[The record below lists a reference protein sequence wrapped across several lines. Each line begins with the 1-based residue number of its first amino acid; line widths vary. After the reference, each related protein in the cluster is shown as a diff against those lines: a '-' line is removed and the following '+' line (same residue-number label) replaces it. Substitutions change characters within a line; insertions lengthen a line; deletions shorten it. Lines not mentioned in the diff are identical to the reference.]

1 MVYRVSLFS
10 DDERTNK
17 TEVQEYFSRRQDK
30 LVRRIRYLQKGEI
43 HELFERGRPHALRQQ
58 IIVQSKMKEM
68 HFYSNARVDGLVRR
82 EELPRKSMEFFTGRD
97 DGLVYRSST
106 YENVEVH

>member
-1 MVYRVSLFS
+1 MVYRVTLFS
-10 DDERTNK
+10 DDDRKDK

-30 LVRRIRYLQKGEI
+30 LVRRIRYLKKSEI

-58 IIVQSKMKEM
+58 IIVKSKMKEM
-68 HFYSNARVDGLVRR
+68 HFYSSARHDGLVRR
-82 EELPRKSMEFFTGRD
+82 EELSHKSMEFFIGRD

-106 YENVEVH
+106 YENSEVR